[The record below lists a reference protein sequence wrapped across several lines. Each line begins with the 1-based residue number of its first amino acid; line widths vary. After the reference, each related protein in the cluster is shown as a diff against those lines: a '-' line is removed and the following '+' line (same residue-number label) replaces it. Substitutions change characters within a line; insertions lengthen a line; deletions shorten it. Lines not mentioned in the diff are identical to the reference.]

1 MIMVKKT
8 ISNIVKPLN
17 YIFNMS
23 LKSGIFP
30 DDMKI
35 AKIIPLFKAGGKK
48 EFSNYRPV
56 SILPQFSKNLEK
68 LFYKRLLAFL
78 KSNEIIYKGQYGF
91 RENHSTS
98 LAHMDKGLS
107 TVGVFIDIKKAFD
120 TINHSILIKKLYK
133 YGIRGIALKWIENY

>member
-30 DDMKI
+30 YDMKI
-35 AKIIPLFKAGGKK
+35 AKIIPLFKAGDKK

-68 LFYKRLLAFL
+68 LFYKRF
-78 KSNEIIYKGQYGF
+78 YKHF
-91 RENHSTS
+91 
-98 LAHMDKGLS
+98 
-107 TVGVFIDIKKAFD
+107 
-120 TINHSILIKKLYK
+120 
-133 YGIRGIALKWIENY
+133 